1 MMDRQEMLVSRE
13 IKRLVPVLGRDTA
26 EKISK
31 AYLLGDEDTRKRV
44 FEMLDA
50 IKAAVFTEQG
60 IGDTILLQPPEESM
74 AGKGDIEV
82 GQILYGKKR
91 MYPIKLTEDM
101 FLTHM
106 GIFGSSGFGKTNIS
120 YWLIKKLAE
129 RNIPVLIFDFS
140 KRNYKDLLGTDL
152 KDRVDIY
159 TIGRNV
165 SPFRF
170 NPIKPPE
177 GVSISQWMK
186 EFSSIFDH
194 AYWLLG
200 GGRHVIL
207 KALDAVHDMVEKPR
221 LSDLKRWIDKH
232 GSSKIPV
239 RERNWVA
246 TATRPLESL
255 CFKELGQVFECDEGF
270 RPSDFFR
277 PGRIT
282 ILELDALDTN
292 DKTFFIEITLQWIR
306 DWLLVNNK
314 KEQLL
319 GAVFLEEAHHI
330 LNREKANKLG
340 AETVID
346 LVFREIRELGLGMVY
361 MDQHPSLVSYPALG
375 NTSTTIYLNLGLDSK
390 QSSDVQDAA
399 NMLGLMEEEKGYLRR
414 LSVGEGFML
423 CRRSEFQEPFLV
435 RFDEVKIQK
444 GLVTDLDIKTHME
457 GRVPKEVFQYEPR
470 KLKPK
475 EGEKELKQEGGKEM
489 LAQEVEQA
497 GRRIIK
503 VLGEGRGAYS
513 SQIYRELKMSGS
525 TFITKVNKLREQ
537 GLVNVVNA
545 KIKKN
550 KMCFYFLTKEGEE
563 LFQGIYGGQVR
574 SIDMDMGK
582 VSGMLSQAGW
592 DVQKDNGMMTIS
604 KDGKSVS
611 FIVMDALDRE
621 KIEGGIVE
629 RGRYLCADETIKNT
643 VLQMAARV
651 AKENGPVTV
660 AVTTLKNLEETGK
673 FEKVEFED

>member
-1 MMDRQEMLVSRE
+1 MDRQEMLVSRE

-26 EKISK
+26 ERINK

-44 FEMLDA
+44 FEMLDV

-60 IGDTILLQPPEESM
+60 IGDTILLQPPEESV
-74 AGKGDIEV
+74 ACRGDIEI
-82 GQILYGKKR
+82 GQIMYGKKK
-91 MYPIKLTEDM
+91 MYPIKLTKEM

-120 YWLIKKLAE
+120 YWLIRKLAE

-170 NPIKPPE
+170 NPLKPPD
-177 GVSISQWMK
+177 GISLSQWMK

-207 KALDAVHDMVEKPR
+207 KSLDAVHDIVEKPR

-232 GSSKIPV
+232 GSSRIPV

-292 DKTFFIEITLQWIR
+292 DKTFFIEIMLQWIR

-314 KEQLL
+314 KEELL
-319 GAVFLEEAHHI
+319 GTVFLEEAHHI
-330 LNREKANKLG
+330 LNREKASRLG

-399 NMLGLMEEEKGYLRR
+399 NMLGLVDEEKGYLRR

-423 CRRSEFQEPFLV
+423 CRRSDFQEPFLV
-435 RFDEVKIQK
+435 KFDEVSIQK

-457 GRVPKEVFQYEPR
+457 GRVPKEVFRYEPR
-470 KLKPK
+470 VLKPR
-475 EGEKELKQEGGKEM
+475 EGEKELKQEGGKDM

-550 KMCFYFLTKEGEE
+550 KMCYYFLTRDGEE
-563 LFQGIYGGQVR
+563 FFRSVYGNRTGNV
-574 SIDMDMGK
+574 DMDMGR
-582 VSGMLSQAGW
+582 VSGMFANAGW
-592 DVQKDNGMMTIS
+592 NVQKENGRMTIS
-604 KDGKSVS
+604 KDGKTVS
-611 FIVMDALDRE
+611 FIVVDTLDRDG
-621 KIEGGIVE
+621 IGGAV
-629 RGRYLCADETIKNT
+629 RNGGRYLCADETIKNT
-643 VLQMAARV
+643 VLQMAARFS
-651 AKENGPVTV
+651 KENGPITV